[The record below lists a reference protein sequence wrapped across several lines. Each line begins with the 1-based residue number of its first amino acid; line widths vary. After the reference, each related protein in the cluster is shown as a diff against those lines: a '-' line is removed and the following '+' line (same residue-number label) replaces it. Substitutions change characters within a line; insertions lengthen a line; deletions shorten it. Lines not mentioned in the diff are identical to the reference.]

1 MKTFLLLTLTLTACA
16 SDIAPQP
23 ETDAAAPPAPDAPT
37 GPGPATVQVDATDNA
52 AWASADLDGDG
63 TWELAA
69 QRFHI
74 KLNAGFE
81 TVPVPGALA
90 DVTAAPADGWLSDAE
105 GDLAF
110 ERGEGWYSYDST
122 THVITPRP
130 LVWVVRSAATAPL
143 ALTID
148 DYYDDAGTS
157 GVLTITW
164 KRL

>member
-1 MKTFLLLTLTLTACA
+1 MTKFALCALALAACA
-16 SDIAPQP
+16 SDIEPQP
-23 ETDAAAPPAPDAPT
+23 ETDAPTPPAPDAPI
-37 GPGPATVQVDATDNA
+37 GGGPATVQINATDNA
-52 AWASADLDGDG
+52 GWAEADLDGDG

-74 KLNAGFE
+74 KLNTGFE

-90 DVTAAPADGWLSDAE
+90 DVTAVPTDGWLTDAE

-110 ERGEGWYSYDST
+110 ERGEGWYVYDPT

-130 LVWVVRSAATAPL
+130 LVWVVRSAATPPL

-157 GVLTITW
+157 GVLTLTW
-164 KRL
+164 KPL

>member
-1 MKTFLLLTLTLTACA
+1 MKFVLLALALSACA

-23 ETDAAAPPAPDAPT
+23 ETDAPPSPTPDAPT
-37 GPGPATVQVDATDNA
+37 APGPSTIQVNATDNA
-52 AWASADLDGDG
+52 AWAEADLDGDG

-74 KLNAGFE
+74 KLNTGFE
-81 TVPVPGALA
+81 TAPVPGALA
-90 DVTAAPADGWLSDAE
+90 DVTAVPTDGWLTDAD

-130 LVWVVRSAATAPL
+130 LVWVVRSPTTAAL

-157 GVLTITW
+157 GVLTLTW
-164 KRL
+164 KPL